1 MVSVP
6 ASRPPDQG
14 LNLVPG
20 LSTFHSTVQIVFKKT
35 YYSVGFK
42 KTQNN
47 FSIKIPVRQV
57 PLQAEQELAAHP
69 GAGQA
74 RHRHTQLS
82 QRGSEASL
90 PWHGPR

>member
-1 MVSVP
+1 MYLLLDHLTRVRIS
-6 ASRPPDQG
+6 SRGYP
-14 LNLVPG
+14 
-20 LSTFHSTVQIVFKKT
+20 QIVFKNT

-47 FSIKIPVRQV
+47 LSIKIPVRQV